1 MWGVITLFIYQL
13 CELAE
18 LLYSVVFDQACN
30 RGWKNG
36 ITLERL
42 RPWDRNFAWAR
53 DKMNKTK
60 AHNEIKSYSIINVS
74 LGNIK
79 LSIFIN
85 VLKRLSREPGVQNQ
99 ECYHVATVSKEKTSY
114 ERRTG
119 KWMGERKEALSRLSS
134 RLENCS

>member
-1 MWGVITLFIYQL
+1 MWGVITLFIHQL

-18 LLYSVVFDQACN
+18 RLCLVVFDQASN

-60 AHNEIKSYSIINVS
+60 VHNEIKSYSIINVS
-74 LGNIK
+74 LGSIK

-99 ECYHVATVSKEKTSY
+99 E
-114 ERRTG
+114 
-119 KWMGERKEALSRLSS
+119 
-134 RLENCS
+134 